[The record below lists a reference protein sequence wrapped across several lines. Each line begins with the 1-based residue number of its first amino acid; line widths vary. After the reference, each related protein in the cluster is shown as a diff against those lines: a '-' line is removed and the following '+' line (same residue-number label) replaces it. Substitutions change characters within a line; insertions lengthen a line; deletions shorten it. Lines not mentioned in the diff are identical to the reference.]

1 MQATEISYAQRV
13 AEAHLGVSI
22 QSCVVLIPA
31 YFGPS
36 QRKAVMDAVELS
48 GMSLLSLLH
57 NHAAAALQYGIE
69 RDFTGKTEDVILYDV
84 GSTDVVAALV
94 RYSAYPVKGN
104 PKQQSQVQVLD
115 VAWSEGFGASTLD
128 GLLVRH
134 FAKKV
139 CHPGSFGILSILA

>member
-1 MQATEISYAQRV
+1 M
-13 AEAHLGVSI
+13 SI
-22 QSCVVLIPA
+22 QSCVVLIPP

-36 QRKAVMDAVELS
+36 QRLAVMDAVELS

-57 NHAAAALQYGIE
+57 THAAAALQYGIE
-69 RDFTGKTEDVILYDV
+69 RDFTGKTENVILYDV
-84 GSTDVVAALV
+84 SSTDVVAALV
-94 RYSAYPVKGN
+94 RYSAYAVKGN

-115 VAWSEGFGASTLD
+115 VSWNEGFGASTLD

-139 CHPGSFGILSILA
+139 HLLPPPPTAACERFPTICFHNAVDPC